1 MKVRKGD
8 RVVVI
13 AGRDAGREGTVIAA
27 YPDRQRVLVEGVNM
41 VKRHTKVRQGMSGA
55 MEGGIVQSEAPIHIS
70 NVQLVDPATKKPT
83 RVGYRFDGDGA
94 KVRVARG
101 SGRDI

>member
-13 AGRDAGREGTVIAA
+13 AGRDRGREGIVIAA
-27 YPDRQRVLVEGVNM
+27 YPERRRVLVEGVNM
-41 VKRHTKVRQGMSGA
+41 VKRNTKVRQGVSGA
-55 MEGGIVQSEAPIHIS
+55 TEGGVIQREAPIHVS

-83 RVGYRFDGDGA
+83 RVGYRFDDGA